1 MTMKCRAFRRLGGGM
16 ARQRLG
22 AKKMAKLKAE
32 TGLPIVAVLVRG
44 GTGHRRDLCL
54 EDGSV
59 VHLYRDGS
67 KEVSQFRHA
76 GVGRRE

>member
-1 MTMKCRAFRRLGGGM
+1 MRQQLGPKKVARL
-16 ARQRLG
+16 R
-22 AKKMAKLKAE
+22 KE

-59 VHLYRDGS
+59 VCLYRDGTMERS
-67 KEVSQFRHA
+67 SIGHRIEDHA
-76 GVGRRE
+76 PPTP

>member
-1 MTMKCRAFRRLGGGM
+1 M

-22 AKKMAKLKAE
+22 VKKTNKLIAE

-44 GTGHRRDLCL
+44 GTHHRRDLCL
-54 EDGSV
+54 SDGRV

-67 KEVSQFRHA
+67 QELSPIRHTSVSA
-76 GVGRRE
+76 